1 MQEDCARIRRADAY
15 ADPVLGAPFGVYVVI
30 SYACMAM
37 GLWALIDAAT
47 RRADAFPAA
56 DRQTKPIWLGILAGG
71 LACQWIFPALFGPI
85 ALLGLAGI
93 VAAIVYLVDV
103 RRRVIEVS
111 RGSRW

>member
-1 MQEDCARIRRADAY
+1 MMPVSERIPHVDAY
-15 ADPVLGAPFGVYVVI
+15 TDPVLGAPIGVYLFI
-30 SYACMAM
+30 SYACIAM

-47 RRADAFPAA
+47 RRSDAFPAA